1 MGESSQ
7 AVRQALLRDASLQQ
21 PAQRRTV
28 LDFAAIYEVWFDHVY
43 RWVRALGAREAD
55 REDIVQETFLVVR
68 RRLGDFDG
76 RNLPGWLYRIASRQ
90 VAQHRRNRWVKRVL
104 GLAAHEELEH
114 LVSELP
120 SAERELEQREQ
131 RETLERI
138 LDRMSEKRRVA
149 FVLFEVEGYS
159 GEELAE
165 MLSIPV
171 NTVWTRLYHA
181 RKEFFA
187 RLACERAKTGGTE

>member
-1 MGESSQ
+1 VGESSQ
-7 AVRQALLRDASLQQ
+7 AARHALLRDASLTQ
-21 PAQRRTV
+21 PPLRRTV
-28 LDFAAIYEVWFDHVY
+28 LDFAAVYELWFDHVY

-68 RRLGDFDG
+68 RRLCDFDG

-104 GLAAHEELEH
+104 GMDATEELSHLAAE
-114 LVSELP
+114 VP
-120 SAERELEQREQ
+120 SAESLLEQQER
-131 RETLERI
+131 RATLERI

-165 MLSIPV
+165 MLSIPI

-181 RKEFFA
+181 RREFFA
-187 RLACERAKTGGTE
+187 RLAAERGRHGGGP